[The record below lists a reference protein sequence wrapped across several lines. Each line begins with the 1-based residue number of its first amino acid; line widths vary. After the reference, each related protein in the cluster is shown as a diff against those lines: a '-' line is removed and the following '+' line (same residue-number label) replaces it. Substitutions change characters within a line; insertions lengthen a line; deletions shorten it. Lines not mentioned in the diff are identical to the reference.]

1 MPSEPSRDLKMSA
14 SIIGLAATGVQSNSR
29 ERRRH
34 ARYPFTGTVEAFEQA
49 SEARIPGRTAD
60 LSEGGCYVDT
70 MSPFPTQTRV
80 RIRITREQRSFE
92 SQATVV
98 YSVAGLGMG
107 LQFEAIDAKQL
118 LSLRK
123 WIRELSGETSAEPAT
138 EPKWDSPA
146 RVTAENSVLNDLI
159 IELMRKDVLAEAT
172 GRGMLQRL
180 ASAA

>member
-1 MPSEPSRDLKMSA
+1 M
-14 SIIGLAATGVQSNSR
+14 IVGLAGIGGQRNVR

-34 ARYPFTGTVEAFEQA
+34 APNTITGTDEAFEQA
-49 SEARIPGRTAD
+49 SEARIPGRTSD

-98 YSVAGLGMG
+98 YSVAGLGVG

-118 LSLRK
+118 LGL
-123 WIRELSGETSAEPAT
+123 
-138 EPKWDSPA
+138 
-146 RVTAENSVLNDLI
+146 
-159 IELMRKDVLAEAT
+159 
-172 GRGMLQRL
+172 
-180 ASAA
+180 